1 MTHHHRLH
9 AIYGSLFNSY
19 NCNTH
24 LFVTTVH
31 FAHVRMGSNTNLFG
45 VNGNVH
51 SCCPYVWHAVPW
63 RGIMQFT
70 TSIVIWTHACIDLHA
85 WLRIYPSYA
94 KVQNT
99 DLAFAVLLPTLALAG
114 YVAAVNRILE
124 LAQQEGC
131 VASLFAKKGLSFG

>member
-1 MTHHHRLH
+1 MSAWEATQICLGLTATFILAAHMFGTRFPGAGLCNLLRL
-9 AIYGSLFNSY
+9 SLFGPTPASTY
-19 NCNTH
+19 T
-24 LFVTTVH
+24 LG
-31 FAHVRMGSNTNLFG
+31 FA
-45 VNGNVH
+45 
-51 SCCPYVWHAVPW
+51 
-63 RGIMQFT
+63 
-70 TSIVIWTHACIDLHA
+70 
-85 WLRIYPSYA
+85 YA